1 MNTIIKNKN
10 KMKNYIIITVM
21 AILMMPLTGMA
32 QQDIFEKY
40 SDNENVSYVSIKPKM
55 FQMLAKIDIDT
66 DDAEAKAYMD
76 MVNSITS
83 FKTMA
88 TGDKAIAKDIAKWVT
103 TRSGSLEELM
113 EVKDNGMVI
122 KFYIKQ
128 GKDDDHVSELLMFIN
143 GLEAVMKDSEIKIN
157 GEDRTIETVVISL
170 TGDLDLN
177 HISKLTQKM
186 NLPGGE
192 ELEKKSKN

>member
-1 MNTIIKNKN
+1 
-10 KMKNYIIITVM
+10 MKNYIIITVM